1 MSEKA
6 ATFQLNSKE
15 VFEALGMN
23 ISGISEDRQD
33 RIATFLSLSAHY
45 LKNALNDHEQG
56 LSIESKLADVLSLT
70 SDQASKISE
79 PFHQILQDEGKENI
93 LIESNT
99 SIVKK
104 NKKNKKKKEK
114 KKISKIESDESSSN
128 SNSDSSSK
136 SNSES
141 ESKSDSSSSSDEK
154 SSSSSDSDDYISI
167 AQKQVPK
174 EGRISKRQGK
184 FMKIP
189 FNLTGATGVTQ
200 VGNVVTISTSA
211 QNSIFLNKIFNSGV
225 WRIYFQIISGDASY
239 SAIGVAESSFSEF
252 DNYMGFSRKGM
263 HLASSGGIIQNN
275 IRTEG
280 NQSYSVNDIIGFEID
295 MITHRIYFFHTFQ
308 QQPSCLINTP
318 ASLKVG
324 ITYGR
329 SNDTQYK
336 VVAIY
341 KLKKPLAIA
350 SKSPTIEEW
359 SS

>member
-1 MSEKA
+1 M
-6 ATFQLNSKE
+6 KE
-15 VFEALGMN
+15 
-23 ISGISEDRQD
+23 
-33 RIATFLSLSAHY
+33 
-45 LKNALNDHEQG
+45 
-56 LSIESKLADVLSLT
+56 
-70 SDQASKISE
+70 
-79 PFHQILQDEGKENI
+79 
-93 LIESNT
+93 
-99 SIVKK
+99 
-104 NKKNKKKKEK
+104 KKKKM
-114 KKISKIESDESSSN
+114 KISKIESDESSSN
-128 SNSDSSSK
+128 LESDSSSK

-174 EGRISKRQGK
+174 VGRIPKRQGK

-189 FNLTGATGVTQ
+189 FNLTVATGVTQ

-211 QNSIFLNKIFNSGV
+211 QNSIFLNKIFNNGV
-225 WRIYFQIISGDASY
+225 WRIYFQIINGDVSF
-239 SAIGVAESSFSEF
+239 SAIGVAESSFS
-252 DNYMGFSRKGM
+252 DSSSYIGHTRQGM
-263 HLASSGGIIQNN
+263 HISSSGSVQQNSN
-275 IRTEG
+275 GTSG
-280 NQSYSVNDIIGFEID
+280 NKSYSVNDIIGMEVN
-295 MITHRIYFFHTFQ
+295 MISHRIYFFHTFQ
-308 QQPSCLINTP
+308 QQPVCIINTP

-350 SKSPTIEEW
+350 SKSPTIKEW